1 MGNRGHLPLALSA
14 LLLAGCVDFAE
25 PVFPNAGAPAFVSVS
40 ASMFEQGSLF
50 VNGRV
55 QPGRDSTGVTRVP
68 GDSSL
73 VVSGIVIERD
83 TVEARNTLVFNE
95 ALPIGPEGTREAVQ
109 IVTPPIHGILA
120 SPPQVTWYGITK
132 IGTDTVSVQ
141 RGQDLVLLIEAD
153 LGQPIPVPDVRQ
165 WFLDLTGPTGSI
177 RVSGTGLPPDTLRI
191 PPQWIPAN
199 GPAGVAAS
207 LIFFQSATLRPPPG
221 DYIGAFSLDA
231 RVQWQ
236 ITVR

>member
-55 QPGRDSTGVTRVP
+55 QPGRDSTGLTRVP
-68 GDSSL
+68 ADSSL
-73 VVSGIVIERD
+73 LVAGEVIERD
-83 TVEARNTLVFNE
+83 TVEARNTLVFSE
-95 ALPIGPEGTREAVQ
+95 GLQIGRERTREAVT

-120 SPPQVTWYGITK
+120 APPQVTWYGITK
-132 IGTDTVSVQ
+132 VGADTVSVL
-141 RGQDLVLLIEAD
+141 RGQDLVLLIEGN
-153 LGQPIPVPDVRQ
+153 LGQPTPVPDVRQ
-165 WFLDLTGPTGSI
+165 WFLDLNGPTGTF

-191 PPQWIPAN
+191 PPQWIPVS
-199 GPAGVAAS
+199 GPAGVSAS
-207 LIFFQSATLRPPPG
+207 LIFYQSATLRPAPG

-231 RVQWQ
+231 RLQWQ